1 MKVLVVDDDV
11 VSRMMLMHLVDA
23 CAPCEILEAEDGEDA
38 WRLLADGLRPDIV
51 FSDLR
56 MPRLDGLALLARL
69 RADPALAATPF
80 VLVSAASDAGTLEQ
94 AGRLGASGC
103 LAKPFAHAQVRAVMA
118 GLAPAREDAGAD
130 SGEDADEEPQEVA
143 RRLGITLERLLVYL
157 GGLAR
162 QLEDARGLERPPA
175 ARLVEGCLTLG
186 LSGSAMRLRAAGD
199 GDRAAL
205 QAAIGQALEAVRRQ
219 EALARKAAADSAC

>member
-80 VLVSAASDAGTLEQ
+80 VLVSAASDAETLEQ
-94 AGRLGASGC
+94 AGRLGANGC
-103 LAKPFAHAQVRAVMA
+103 LAKPFTHAQVRARLA
-118 GLAPAREDAGAD
+118 ALAPADR
-130 SGEDADEEPQEVA
+130 DADEDPQQVA
-143 RRLGITLERLLVYL
+143 RRLGVSLERLLVYL

-162 QLEDARGLERPPA
+162 QLEDARGQDRPPA
-175 ARLVEGCLTLG
+175 ARLAEGSLTLG
-186 LSGSAMRLRAAGD
+186 LFGSAMRLRAAVDEG
-199 GDRAAL
+199 GDREAL
-205 QAAIGQALEAVRRQ
+205 HSAIGQALEAVRRQ
-219 EALARKAAADSAC
+219 EARARKAAADSAC

>member
-80 VLVSAASDAGTLEQ
+80 VLVLLAGILFFASIIGIYITNVTATPG
-94 AGRLGASGC
+94 GIPRWVLG
-103 LAKPFAHAQVRAVMA
+103 L
-118 GLAPAREDAGAD
+118 GLA
-130 SGEDADEEPQEVA
+130 
-143 RRLGITLERLLVYL
+143 TLLV
-157 GGLAR
+157 GA
-162 QLEDARGLERPPA
+162 
-175 ARLVEGCLTLG
+175 
-186 LSGSAMRLRAAGD
+186 
-199 GDRAAL
+199 AAL
-205 QAAIGQALEAVRRQ
+205 VSAVV
-219 EALARKAAADSAC
+219 